1 MNKNSPKQRIL
12 IVDDETAN
20 IKILANELQ
29 SHYHISFALNGKK
42 AIHLIETDELPDLIL
57 LDIVMKGING
67 YEICA
72 YLKNK
77 QQTKN
82 IPIIFITSMNS
93 EQDETKGLELGAV
106 DYITKPFSM
115 PIVKA
120 RIKTHLELKSHRD
133 ILEHLSSYDGLTG
146 IPNRRR
152 FDEYI
157 EHEWKRALREASPLS
172 LIMVD
177 IDHFKMFNDSYG
189 HWAGDDCLK
198 KVAQTL
204 TSCLNRP
211 SDLMARYG
219 GEEFAAV
226 LPKTD
231 LEGAVFIA
239 DNMRASIEDLKI
251 PNCCSVT
258 SDYLTVSIGT
268 ATINPSNY
276 SSPFILING
285 CDNSLYE
292 AKDSGRN
299 QVKSM
304 SVE

>member
-1 MNKNSPKQRIL
+1 MNENSSKQRIL

-20 IKILANELQ
+20 IKILASELQ
-29 SHYHISFALNGKK
+29 ALYHISFALNGEK
-42 AIHLIETDELPDLIL
+42 ALNLIKNDELPDLIL
-57 LDIVMKGING
+57 LDIVMRGING
-67 YEICA
+67 YEICT
-72 YLKNK
+72 YLKEK
-77 QQTKN
+77 QLTKN
-82 IPIIFITSMNS
+82 IPIIFITSMSS
-93 EQDETKGLELGAV
+93 EEDETKGLELGAV

-120 RIKTHLELKSHRD
+120 RIKTHLELKRHRD

-157 EHEWKRALREASPLS
+157 EQEWKRAHREAAPLS

-189 HWAGDDCLK
+189 HWAGDECLK

-204 TSCLNRP
+204 TSCLQRP

-219 GEEFAAV
+219 GEEFSAV

-231 LEGAVFIA
+231 QKGAIFIA
-239 DNMRASIEDLKI
+239 KKMRLTIENMKT
-251 PNCCSVT
+251 PNCCSIT
-258 SDYLTVSIGT
+258 LDYLTVSIGT
-268 ATINPSNY
+268 ATIIPSDY
-276 SSPFILING
+276 STPYILING
-285 CDNSLYE
+285 CDTSLYE
-292 AKDSGRN
+292 SKDNGRN
-299 QVKSM
+299 QVKSIFL
-304 SVE
+304 S